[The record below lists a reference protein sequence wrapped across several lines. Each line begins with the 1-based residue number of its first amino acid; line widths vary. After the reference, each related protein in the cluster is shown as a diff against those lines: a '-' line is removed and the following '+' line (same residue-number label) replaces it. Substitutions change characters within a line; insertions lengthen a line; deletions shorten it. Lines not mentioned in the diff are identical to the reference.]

1 MGVERARL
9 CWLPAISDP
18 SVLTMRCLSATAS
31 GVLPAPTRALQGATD
46 KVQHSASGRG
56 GDPIKTIAARRF
68 AELDREGKGRVSFLQ
83 VRRCGLAYFGTRLS
97 GVLSCRE
104 RAIAGAAL

>member
-1 MGVERARL
+1 MSSMPASAGCLPSLTGVCSPCAACPPL
-9 CWLPAISDP
+9 QVVP
-18 SVLTMRCLSATAS
+18 
-31 GVLPAPTRALQGATD
+31 LPAPTRALQGATD

-83 VRRCGLAYFGTRLS
+83 VRRGGLAYFGTRLF
-97 GVLSCRE
+97 GVLSCRGK
-104 RAIAGAAL
+104 AMAGAAL